1 MTRPC
6 PMKSPKAYERNA
18 TRRRL
23 ELERRLM
30 GESLNAFHARET
42 AKPPTLAELYDAN
55 HKNRE
60 RCTMTAD
67 LFNKPTKRGSN
78 SDASN

>member
-1 MTRPC
+1 
-6 PMKSPKAYERNA
+6 
-18 TRRRL
+18 
-23 ELERRLM
+23 M